1 MMLQVGKTQQKSPPN
16 CSIKAGRLSSLHIVF
31 LLQNSGKATN
41 IGAEFPCLFLFSPC
55 TFRSCPK
62 NRGNWRLRKVPSG
75 KRKKTTPKWWCKMV
89 TYHGNKSK
97 ITLYKEQLQTFGRP
111 RLVLFYSFV
120 GAVPRSIL
128 TPENRHWGQLRN
140 DWNIEKRQVRGVFV
154 LWAAFIMFFI
164 SFSIKDTILVG

>member
-1 MMLQVGKTQQKSPPN
+1 MLQVGKTQQKVLQIVQS
-16 CSIKAGRLSSLHIVF
+16 KLEGFQSLHIVF

-41 IGAEFPCLFLFSPC
+41 IGAELPCLLLFSPC

-75 KRKKTTPKWWCKMV
+75 KRKKKTPKWWCKMV
-89 TYHGNKSK
+89 TCHGRKSK
-97 ITLYKEQLQTFGRP
+97 ITLNKEQLQTFGRP

-128 TPENRHWGQLRN
+128 TPENRHRGQLRN
-140 DWNIEKRQVRGVFV
+140 DWSIEKGQVRGVFV
-154 LWAAFIMFFI
+154 LWAACIMFYI